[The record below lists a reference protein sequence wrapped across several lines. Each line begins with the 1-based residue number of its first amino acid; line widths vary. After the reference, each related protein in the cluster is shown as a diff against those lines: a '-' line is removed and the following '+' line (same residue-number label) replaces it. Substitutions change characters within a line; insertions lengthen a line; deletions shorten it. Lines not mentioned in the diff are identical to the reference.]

1 MVNVL
6 SICFSALF
14 LSNLALAGA
23 GASNPRGRRQH
34 NSHAEAVQKRAA
46 EEYRAAGLAARS
58 GSTAAAVAR
67 KRANSRCGP
76 RNSTTTTTTSI
87 TSTVTDPIGNP
98 GGDPTTTTTTTTS
111 IAHKHLD
118 TTTAA
123 PPATTTTSGGGGAG
137 GATYS
142 GDGRFHRPPRERSLH
157 HLMLHSTQELT
168 TPPVLVHAV

>member
-1 MVNVL
+1 
-6 SICFSALF
+6 
-14 LSNLALAGA
+14 LALAGA
-23 GASNPRGRRQH
+23 GASNPRGRRHH

-58 GSTAAAVAR
+58 GSTAPAVAR

-98 GGDPTTTTTTTTS
+98 GGDPTTSPTTTS
-111 IAHKHLD
+111 TAHKNLE
-118 TTTAA
+118 TTTSVA

-142 GDGRFHRPPRERSLH
+142 GDGKFTAHRVERSLH
-157 HLMLHSTQELT
+157 RLTFHSTQELT